1 MRTLTIVAFSG
12 VALAWAAATPR
23 YHTRPVGDYRIGI
36 TNSMAHSMDFTYRDA
51 VGDTAEHSLGSVGGG
66 SRSVFTISGS
76 TRPTIVVIESGLA
89 MPGYTDS
96 ARVTLR
102 PDTIVEIAF

>member
-1 MRTLTIVAFSG
+1 MRMLTIVALSG
-12 VALAWAAATPR
+12 VALAWAAATPG
-23 YHTRPVGDYRIGI
+23 YHIRLAGDYRIGI
-36 TNSMAHSMDFTYRDA
+36 TTSMGHSMDFTYRDA
-51 VGDTAEHSLGSVGGG
+51 DSNTAEHDLGSVGGR

-96 ARVTLR
+96 AKVTLR
-102 PDTIVEIAF
+102 PDTIVETAF